1 MKKPLPSKLPAFK
14 SDEEIAAFMEQ
25 YSAFDLVD
33 AGLAVIV
40 PTPEFVRNRNVK
52 RPEGVKRRKGER
64 GRNGHKKFNRM
75 KRKSEAGIFT
85 GKRKKRL
92 PNPYF

>member
-1 MKKPLPSKLPAFK
+1 
-14 SDEEIAAFMEQ
+14 
-25 YSAFDLVD
+25 
-33 AGLAVIV
+33 
-40 PTPEFVRNRNVK
+40 
-52 RPEGVKRRKGER
+52 VKRRKGER